1 MQERKGI
8 LAMSDWIT
16 FGNGRR
22 GRRGW
27 DMDTRMVATWQRLL
41 AAAHGADIRP
51 HCDCVH
57 EGHPLELVVRRAE
70 RLQGGRRVE
79 AYHIARFPG
88 QGALHHPACPF
99 HETDVRRSGRGGY
112 EEGVVR
118 EMANGD
124 LRVALRRG
132 LRIRDRA
139 DVPPAV
145 APAAGA
151 AAHGAGGAPR
161 QARMTELG
169 LLHLLW
175 EQAGLNTWAPD
186 IGRRRRWWTGV
197 RQALEVAASGIATG
211 RNQNLGDR
219 LAMVGYGDEDGP
231 ALLQRTARSCGD
243 TWRILLLGVVDAITL
258 CRGRRD
264 TDFVS
269 IGFDGVARYDLRV
282 SAHVDWMQRLVRRFP
297 MAMAALG
304 QPRGQRAIRVI
315 GLVTATIRI
324 GRDGNRVRIGAWAD
338 DVALMEV
345 APDTL
350 VPVASAPEL
359 AIASDL
365 VRARRAFIKPLR
377 FDAHRDVVHPDFV
390 LTDTADA
397 RGTPMEVFGR
407 DDEAYAARR
416 EEKIRYYNDVY
427 GQDEWWCWNA
437 VAEPHNVPPFPRAL
451 DRGGRP
457 GA

>member
-1 MQERKGI
+1 
-8 LAMSDWIT
+8 MSDWIT

-22 GRRGW
+22 GRRSW
-27 DMDTRMVATWQRLL
+27 DMDPRMVERWQRLL
-41 AAAHGADIRP
+41 AAAHGADRRP
-51 HCDCVH
+51 HCDCLH
-57 EGHPLELVVRRAE
+57 ESHNLELVVRRAE
-70 RLQGGRRVE
+70 RLQAGRLVE

-88 QGALHHPACPF
+88 QGALHHPSCPF
-99 HETDVRRSGRGGY
+99 HETDVRRSGRSGY

-132 LRIRDRA
+132 LRIRDTA

-151 AAHGAGGAPR
+151 AANGAGGAPR

-175 EQAGLNTWAPD
+175 EQARLNTWSPD

-197 RQALEVAASGIATG
+197 RQALVTAAGDITTG
-211 RNQNLGDR
+211 RNQLLGDR

-231 ALLQRTARSCGD
+231 ALLRRTARSCGD
-243 TWRILLLGVVDAITL
+243 TWRILLLGVVDSITL
-258 CRGRRD
+258 RRGRQD
-264 TDFVS
+264 AGFVS
-269 IGFDGVARYDLRV
+269 IGFDGAAGYDLRV
-282 SAHVDWMQRLVRRFP
+282 AAHADWMQRLARRFP

-304 QPRGQRAIRVI
+304 QARGQRAIRVI
-315 GLVTATIRI
+315 GLVTATVRV
-324 GRDGNRVRIGAWAD
+324 GCDGDRVRIGAWAD

-345 APDTL
+345 EPDTL

-359 AIASDL
+359 AVASDL
-365 VRARRAFIKPLR
+365 VKAGRAFVKPLR

-390 LTDTADA
+390 LTDTADP

-416 EEKIRYYNDVY
+416 REKIRYYNDVY
-427 GQDEWWCWNA
+427 GQNEWWCWNA
-437 VAEPHNVPPFPRAL
+437 AAAPRNIPPFPPAL
-451 DRGGRP
+451 TRGDRP